1 MSKTVRT
8 NGILEAYNILSTAKY
23 TKLDDADKIR
33 VWKIARTMK
42 PIAMQFDEDS
52 KDAVERLKP
61 EGFDERLQKAQDYER
76 VTKDKDADAS
86 ELEMGAAEYNDFLRE
101 LRRYNSLVSEAVK
114 EYAEKEVKLDFEPLT
129 EDAFAKLMASNDWTI
144 EQVEKL
150 DIITL

>member
-1 MSKTVRT
+1 MSKTVST
-8 NGILEAYNILSTAKY
+8 NGILEAYNILNTAKY

-42 PIAMQFDEDS
+42 PIAMRFDEDS

-76 VTKDKDADAS
+76 VTKDKNADAS

-101 LRRYNSLVSEAVK
+101 LRRYNGLVGEAVK

-144 EQVEKL
+144 EQVTKL
-150 DIITL
+150 EIITQ